1 MRSGTLAIA
10 GAVASAATLLATGTA
25 AAAPATTIPGDGLY
39 RVGIDLT
46 PGIYQSAGSSDPV
59 HACYWQR
66 LWKIAG
72 PGDHGDPNQYIVASD
87 ITHTKPVRVMIKATD
102 VGFKAVNCGA
112 WVMVPPPP
120 STGSYGPGG
129 LFGSEY

>member
-10 GAVASAATLLATGTA
+10 GAIASAATLLATGTA
-25 AAAPATTIPGDGLY
+25 AAAPATNIPRDGLY
-39 RVGIDLT
+39 RVGIDIV
-46 PGIYQSAGSSDPV
+46 PGIYQSVGSTDPV

-72 PGDHGDPNQYIVASD
+72 PGDHSDPNQYIVASD
-87 ITHTKPVRVMIKATD
+87 ITHTTPVRVMITATD

-112 WVMVPPPP
+112 WVLMPTPP